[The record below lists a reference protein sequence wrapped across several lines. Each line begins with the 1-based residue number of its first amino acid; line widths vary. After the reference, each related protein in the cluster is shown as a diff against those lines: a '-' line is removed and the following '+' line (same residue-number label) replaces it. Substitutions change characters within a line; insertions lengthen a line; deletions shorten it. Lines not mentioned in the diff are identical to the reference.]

1 MAAVVTLVFVGVGF
15 WTGLS
20 FVAAVVVGRSLRR
33 LEPIPVRARASR
45 IVDLRGDR

>member
-1 MAAVVTLVFVGVGF
+1 MAAVVTLVFVGVGL

-20 FVAAVVVGRSLRR
+20 FVAAVVVGRTLRR
-33 LEPIPVRARASR
+33 LEPIPVRGRASR